1 MKILILS
8 FTFIMISLPALAE
21 GEKASKNI
29 DCCHTGLCKTDIPL
43 CFGVS
48 RNSETRQANP
58 KKIGS
63 RNASKTSKQ

>member
-8 FTFIMISLPALAE
+8 FTFIMISLSAMAE

-43 CFGVS
+43 CYGVS
-48 RNSETRQANP
+48 RNSETRQPNP
-58 KKIGS
+58 KKRES
-63 RNASKTSKQ
+63 RNSTKVRNE

>member
-1 MKILILS
+1 M
-8 FTFIMISLPALAE
+8 MISLPALAE

-48 RNSETRQANP
+48 RNSETRQVNT
-58 KKIGS
+58 KKNKES
-63 RNASKTSKQ
+63 NNASKTSRQ